1 MELSSVFRTGRI
13 VICLD
18 NDAAGLNAIE
28 RLCTGNIL
36 SSITERFPLE
46 ILIASLPKDVKDP
59 ADYIELIKDSNNPEE
74 KFRTDVV
81 GGALEWS
88 DWYIKHLL
96 SSYDSQS
103 PRGSHASFGDIFER
117 LAGFLATY
125 MNAAERTKRAC
136 EVAAYLADILSDDGN
151 TTQISNAVRVQLE
164 TDLVEKAA
172 SIANSNAAISN
183 RIAPSGAR
191 DGDVQT
197 KLYNVARG
205 DGSFGIDEA
214 DKLSTKALRRIS
226 KPSRDKTKSTGPIP
240 QQADGR
246 RPLQGSRLPMSRPPL
261 NQEPTLTPHFSGFEF
276 LSENDAKW
284 LGLMDAKVCN
294 SCGFGLFLFLVS
306 PALTITLA
314 DVGETKERSIDTKKR
329 SE

>member
-1 MELSSVFRTGRI
+1 MESSSVFHIGRI
-13 VICLD
+13 VVCLD

-28 RLCTGNIL
+28 RLCTGNIF

-59 ADYIELIKDSNNPEE
+59 ADYIELIKDSDNPEE

-88 DWYIKHLL
+88 EWYVKHLL

-103 PRGSHASFGDIFER
+103 PRGSHSSFGDIFER
-117 LAGFLATY
+117 LASFLATY

-136 EVAAYLADILSDDGN
+136 EVAAYLADILSDDGSN
-151 TTQISNAVRVQLE
+151 TTQISNTVRVQLE

-197 KLYNVARG
+197 KLYNVASG
-205 DGSFGIDEA
+205 DGSFGVDDA
-214 DKLSTKALRRIS
+214 DKLSTKALRKIS
-226 KPSRDKTKSTGPIP
+226 KPSREKTKSPVVSKGPIP
-240 QQADGR
+240 QQADER
-246 RPLQGSRLPMSRPPL
+246 RSLQGSRLPMSRPPL

-284 LGLMDAKVCN
+284 LGLVDAKVCN

-306 PALTITLA
+306 CFPIS
-314 DVGETKERSIDTKKR
+314 DYS
-329 SE
+329 SC